1 VLDGTRRGPRRL
13 EGLPASLAALLRALD
28 ALRRDI
34 ATDAELS
41 ATEVR
46 AMARIAEGDGI
57 TPKKLVKL
65 LESTSA
71 TVTFV
76 SNALVEKGLVQR
88 VPHPQ
93 DRRSLLLT
101 TTELGEEVADRMYNR
116 FSSAIARSVGS
127 VDGVEAETLRVALTQ
142 MAESLAQQEQE
153 NVVAAD

>member
-1 VLDGTRRGPRRL
+1 VLDADMKGARRL

-34 ATDAELS
+34 ATEVELS

-57 TPKKLVKL
+57 TPKQLVEL
-65 LESTSA
+65 LQSTSA

-76 SNALVEKGLVQR
+76 TNALVEKGLVQR

-101 TTELGEEVADRMYNR
+101 TTEVGEKVADRMYNR
-116 FSSAIARSVGS
+116 FSEAIGRAVGS
-127 VDGVEAETLRVALTQ
+127 VDGVEAETLRVALNQ
-142 MAESLAQQEQE
+142 MAVSLAADG
-153 NVVAAD
+153 NAAG